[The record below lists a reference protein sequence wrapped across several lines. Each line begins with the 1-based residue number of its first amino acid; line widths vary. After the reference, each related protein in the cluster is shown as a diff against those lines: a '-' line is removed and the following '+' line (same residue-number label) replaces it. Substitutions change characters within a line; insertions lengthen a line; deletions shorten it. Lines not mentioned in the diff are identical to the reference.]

1 MKKRIIVLKI
11 VTGRLIIIIV
21 LRIILPGDPHRPPG
35 VRVAAIPLPEAQV
48 AAIRLPG
55 IHRLPG
61 VQVVPPEAQ

>member
-1 MKKRIIVLKI
+1 MF
-11 VTGRLIIIIV
+11 
-21 LRIILPGDPHRPPG
+21 PGDLHRPPG